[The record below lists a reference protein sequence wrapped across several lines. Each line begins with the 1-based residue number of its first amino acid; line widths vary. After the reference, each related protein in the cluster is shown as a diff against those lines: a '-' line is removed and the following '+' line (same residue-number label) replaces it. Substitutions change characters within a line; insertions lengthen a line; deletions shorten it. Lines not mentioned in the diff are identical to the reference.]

1 MEHHMIYD
9 AKIKKHS
16 TFTEAIEEGRTVGA
30 DFIMLTHFSQRYSK
44 LPVLEEMKDQPRV
57 GIAFD
62 MMEVCPSTMH
72 LIPALYPALSRHFA
86 TYMQEMAE
94 RTHQYKVNCQF
105 PILCWSRLEAF
116 CFITRFTQ
124 LSNLGAVL
132 RGRPVRPG
140 AAAGPGPRPGG
151 PDPSRQEEG
160 EV

>member
-62 MMEVCPSTMH
+62 MMEVRPSTMH

-94 RTHQYKVNCQF
+94 RTHQYKVNSQV
-105 PILCWSRLEAF
+105 PIYGWSRPEAFVLSRDLHNCLIRCDTARTASPAWCSSWTWTPPCWSRPRSA
-116 CFITRFTQ
+116 
-124 LSNLGAVL
+124 
-132 RGRPVRPG
+132 GRR
-140 AAAGPGPRPGG
+140 
-151 PDPSRQEEG
+151 
-160 EV
+160 